1 MEIQKKIVEAIEITI
16 QRTGWKRTEVMCRFG
31 ISSSQISRWR
41 RDTTC
46 RPSLVYPF
54 RVLDEE
60 VQEVIAYRTSSEEN
74 RDLGYRKLTW
84 KMVDED
90 VVYLSESSIYRILRL
105 FKLLGRAFKEN
116 DGALKEYEN
125 KPKYVHHHWHTDIA
139 YVILS
144 GIHYYLIFM
153 LDGFSRFLLHWELMT
168 DMSGPSVEIF
178 TQKTIDKYPEARPM
192 VIHDNGSQFISH
204 DFKRIL
210 FENNCT
216 DVPTRMKHPETNGKA
231 ERFVGLIRSEALRPN
246 SPSYYGEGVRV
257 IEKYVD
263 EYNNKRYHAGI
274 GYLKPVD
281 VFHGRGPVILAERR
295 EKLKRARKERFEKN
309 RELNSILL
317 EGLLA

>member
-1 MEIQKKIVEAIEITI
+1 MTVN
-16 QRTGWKRTEVMCRFG
+16 RTGWKRRDVMRRFG
-31 ISSSQISRWR
+31 ISLSQISRWSR
-41 RDTTC
+41 EKTS
-46 RPSLVYPF
+46 RPCLIYPF
-54 RVLDEE
+54 HVLDKE
-60 VQEVIAYRTSSEEN
+60 VQKVIAYRTITEEN

-84 KMVDED
+84 KMVDEG
-90 VVYLSESSIYRILRL
+90 VVYLSESSIYRILRQ

-116 DGALKEYEN
+116 DGALKEYKN

-168 DMSGPSVEIF
+168 DMSSMSVEMF
-178 TQKTIDKYPEARPM
+178 TQKTIDTYPEARPM

-216 DVPTRMKHPETNGKA
+216 DVPARIKHPETNGKA

-246 SPSYYGEGVRV
+246 SPSYYGEGVKV

-263 EYNNKRYHAGI
+263 EYNNRRYHAGI

-281 VFHGRGPVILAERR
+281 VFYGRGPAILAERR
-295 EKLKRARKERFEKN
+295 AKLKQARQERFERN
-309 RELNSILL
+309 TELNSILL
-317 EGLLA
+317 EGLPA

>member
-1 MEIQKKIVEAIEITI
+1 MEAIEITI
-16 QRTGWKRTEVMCRFG
+16 QWTGWKRVEVMRLWG
-31 ISSSQISRWR
+31 ISSSQVNRWR
-41 RDTTC
+41 QEKTV
-46 RPSLVYPF
+46 RPSLIYPF
-54 RVLDEE
+54 HILDEE
-60 VQEVIAYRTSSEEN
+60 AQKVVAYRTSAEEN
-74 RDLGYRKLTW
+74 RNLGYRKFTW

-90 VVYLSESSIYRILRL
+90 IAYLPESSIYRILRQ

-125 KPKYVHHHWHTDIA
+125 KPLYVHHHWHTDIG
-139 YVILS
+139 YVIMS

-168 DMSGPSVEIF
+168 DMSRTSVDIF
-178 TQKTIDKYPEARPM
+178 TQKTIDQYPEARPM

-216 DVPTRMKHPETNGKA
+216 DVPARLKHPETNGKA
-231 ERFVGLIRSEALRPN
+231 ERFVGLIRNEALRPN
-246 SPSYYGEGVRV
+246 SPSYYGEGVKV

-263 EYNNKRYHAGI
+263 EYNNNRYHAGI

-281 VFHGRGPVILAERR
+281 VFHGRGPMILAERR
-295 EKLKRARKERFEKN
+295 NKLKQARQVRFERN
-309 RELNSILL
+309 SQLNNILREELP
-317 EGLLA
+317 A

>member
-1 MEIQKKIVEAIEITI
+1 MQKKIMDAIEITMR
-16 QRTGWKRTEVMCRFG
+16 RTGWKRAEVMRLFG
-31 ISSSQISRWR
+31 ISSSQLSRWQKEKTSR
-41 RDTTC
+41 RC
-46 RPSLVYPF
+46 LIYPF
-54 RVLDEE
+54 HILDEE
-60 VQEVIAYRTSSEEN
+60 VQNVIAYRNSSEEN

-105 FKLLGRAFKEN
+105 FKLLGRVFKEN
-116 DGALKEYEN
+116 DGALKEYEH

-139 YVILS
+139 YVIL
-144 GIHYYLIFM
+144 GGVHYYLIFM
-153 LDGFSRFLLHWELMT
+153 LDGFSRFILHWELMI
-168 DMSGPSVEIF
+168 DMSAMSVELF

-231 ERFVGLIRSEALRPN
+231 ERFVGLVRSEALRPN
-246 SPSYYGEGVRV
+246 SPSYYGEGVRI

-263 EYNNKRYHAGI
+263 EYNNRRYHAGI

-281 VFHGRGPVILAERR
+281 VFYGRGPAILAQRK
-295 EKLKRARKERFEKN
+295 EKLRHARQKRFEIN
-309 RELNSILL
+309 SELNGILL
-317 EGLLA
+317 EGLPA

>member
-1 MEIQKKIVEAIEITI
+1 MEAIEMTI
-16 QRTGWKRTEVMCRFG
+16 CRTRWKRAEVMRRLG

-41 RDTTC
+41 REKTFRAC
-46 RPSLVYPF
+46 LSYPF
-54 RVLDEE
+54 RVLDAE
-60 VQEVIAYRTSSEEN
+60 VERVIAYRMSSEEN
-74 RDLGYRKLTW
+74 RELGYRKLTW

-90 VVYLSESSIYRILRL
+90 IVYLSESSIYRILRV
-105 FKLLGRAFKEN
+105 FKLLGRIFKEN

-125 KPKYVHHHWHTDIA
+125 KPKHVHHHWHTDIA
-139 YVILS
+139 YVILR

-168 DMSGPSVEIF
+168 DMSAMSVEIF

-204 DFKRIL
+204 EFKRIL

-231 ERFVGLIRSEALRPN
+231 ERFVGLVRREALRPN
-246 SPSYYGEGVRV
+246 SPSYYGEGVKV

-281 VFHGRGPVILAERR
+281 VFYGRGPAILAERR
-295 EKLKRARKERFEKN
+295 EKLRQARQARFERN
-309 RELNSILL
+309 TELNSILQ
-317 EGLLA
+317 EGLPA

>member
-1 MEIQKKIVEAIEITI
+1 MDAIETAIR
-16 QRTGWKRTEVMCRFG
+16 RTGWKRTEVMRLIG
-31 ISSSQISRWR
+31 ISSSQVSRWR
-41 RDTTC
+41 RVNISGPC
-46 RPSLVYPF
+46 LIYPF
-54 RVLDEE
+54 HILDEE
-60 VQEVIAYRTSSEEN
+60 VQKLIAYRTSSEEN
-74 RDLGYRKLTW
+74 RDLGYRKFTW

-90 VVYLSESSIYRILRL
+90 IVYLSESSIYRILRQ

-139 YVILS
+139 YVIMS

-168 DMSGPSVEIF
+168 DISGTSVEIF
-178 TQKTIDKYPEARPM
+178 TQKTIDKYPEAMPM

-210 FENNCT
+210 FENNCI
-216 DVPTRMKHPETNGKA
+216 DVPARMKHPETNGKA
-231 ERFVGLIRSEALRPN
+231 ERFVGLIRNEALRPN
-246 SPSYYGEGVRV
+246 SPSYYGEGVKV

-263 EYNNKRYHAGI
+263 EYNNRRYHAGI

-281 VFHGRGPVILAERR
+281 VFHGRGSAILAERR
-295 EKLKRARKERFEKN
+295 EKLEQARQERFERN
-309 RELNSILL
+309 TELNSILL
-317 EGLLA
+317 EGLPA

>member
-1 MEIQKKIVEAIEITI
+1 MK
-16 QRTGWKRTEVMCRFG
+16 RFG
-31 ISSSQISRWR
+31 ISPSQVSRWS
-41 RDTTC
+41 RDDQS
-46 RPSLVYPF
+46 RPFLVHPF
-54 RVLDEE
+54 HILDEE
-60 VQEVIAYRTSSEEN
+60 VQKVLAYRTSSEEN

-90 VVYLSESSIYRILRL
+90 IVYLSESSIYRVLRL
-105 FKLLGRAFKEN
+105 LKLLGRAFKEK

-144 GIHYYLIFM
+144 GVHYYLIFM
-153 LDGFSRFLLHWELMT
+153 LDGFSRFILHWELMM
-168 DMSGPSVEIF
+168 DMSSMSVELF
-178 TQKTIDKYPEARPM
+178 TQKTIDKYPEAEPM
-192 VIHDNGSQFISH
+192 VIHDNGSQFISY

-231 ERFVGLIRSEALRPN
+231 ERFVGLVRSEALRPN

-263 EYNNKRYHAGI
+263 EYNNRRYHAGI

-281 VFHGRGPVILAERR
+281 VFYGRGPAILAERR
-295 EKLKRARKERFEKN
+295 RKLQQARQKRFELN
-309 RELNSILL
+309 MALNSILREDL
-317 EGLLA
+317 PA

>member
-1 MEIQKKIVEAIEITI
+1 MEAIEITI
-16 QRTGWKRTEVMCRFG
+16 RRTGWKRTKVMRLFE
-31 ISSSQISRWR
+31 ISSSQLNRWR
-41 RDTTC
+41 QEKTV
-46 RPSLVYPF
+46 RPCLIYPF
-54 RVLDEE
+54 HILDEE
-60 VQEVIAYRTSSEEN
+60 VQKVVAYRTSAEEN
-74 RDLGYRKLTW
+74 RNLGYRKFTW

-90 VVYLSESSIYRILRL
+90 IAYLPESSIYRILRQ

-125 KPKYVHHHWHTDIA
+125 KPLYVHHHWHTDIA
-139 YVILS
+139 YIIMS

-168 DMSGPSVEIF
+168 DMSRTSVDVF

-216 DVPTRMKHPETNGKA
+216 DVPARLKHPETNGKA
-231 ERFVGLIRSEALRPN
+231 ERFVGLIRNEALRPN
-246 SPSYYGEGVRV
+246 SPSYYGEGIKV

-263 EYNNKRYHAGI
+263 EYNNNRYHAGI
-274 GYLKPVD
+274 GYLKPAD
-281 VFHGRGPVILAERR
+281 VFHGRGPTILAERR
-295 EKLKRARKERFEKN
+295 KKLKQARQERFERN
-309 RELNSILL
+309 TELNSILL
-317 EGLLA
+317 EGLPA

>member
-1 MEIQKKIVEAIEITI
+1 M
-16 QRTGWKRTEVMCRFG
+16 RRFG
-31 ISSSQISRWR
+31 ISPSQVSRWR
-41 RDTTC
+41 SEKKS
-46 RPSLVYPF
+46 RPCLVYPF
-54 RVLDEE
+54 HILAEEIEKVL
-60 VQEVIAYRTSSEEN
+60 AYRTSSEEN

-90 VVYLSESSIYRILRL
+90 IVYLSESSIYRILRQ

-125 KPKYVHHHWHTDIA
+125 KPRYAHHHWHTDIA

-144 GIHYYLIFM
+144 GVHYYLIFM
-153 LDGFSRFLLHWELMT
+153 LDGFSRFILHWELMT
-168 DMSGPSVEIF
+168 DMSAMSVELF

-210 FENNCT
+210 FANNCT

-246 SPSYYGEGVRV
+246 SPSYYSEGVRV

-263 EYNNKRYHAGI
+263 EYNNRRYHAGI

-281 VFHGRGPVILAERR
+281 VFYGRGPVILADRR
-295 EKLKRARKERFEKN
+295 RKLQQARQKRFEVN
-309 RELNSILL
+309 MAQNSILREDL
-317 EGLLA
+317 PA

>member
-1 MEIQKKIVEAIEITI
+1 MEAIEITI
-16 QRTGWKRTEVMCRFG
+16 RRTGWKRTEVMRLFG
-31 ISSSQISRWR
+31 ISSSQLNRWR
-41 RDTTC
+41 QEKTS
-46 RPSLVYPF
+46 RPCLIYPF
-54 RVLDEE
+54 HILDEE
-60 VQEVIAYRTSSEEN
+60 VKKVVAYRTSAEEN
-74 RDLGYRKLTW
+74 RNLGYRKFTW

-90 VVYLSESSIYRILRL
+90 IAYLPESSIYRILRQ

-125 KPKYVHHHWHTDIA
+125 KPLYVHHHWHTDIA
-139 YVILS
+139 YVIMS

-168 DMSGPSVEIF
+168 DMSRTSVDVF

-216 DVPTRMKHPETNGKA
+216 DVPARLKHPETNGKA
-231 ERFVGLIRSEALRPN
+231 ERFVGLIRNEALRPN
-246 SPSYYGEGVRV
+246 SPSYYGEGVKV

-263 EYNNKRYHAGI
+263 EYNNNRYHAGI

-281 VFHGRGPVILAERR
+281 VFHGRGPAIFAERR
-295 EKLKRARKERFEKN
+295 NKLKEARQERFERN
-309 RELNSILL
+309 SELNSILREEL
-317 EGLLA
+317 PA